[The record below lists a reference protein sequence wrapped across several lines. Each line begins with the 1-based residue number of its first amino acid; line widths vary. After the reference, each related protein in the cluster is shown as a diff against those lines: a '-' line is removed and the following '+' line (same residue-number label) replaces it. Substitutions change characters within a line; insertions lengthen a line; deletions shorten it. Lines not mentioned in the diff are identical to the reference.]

1 MKFRFYSVFNIYINI
16 IILLRFINCFIGLS
30 LIDFGCDACQS
41 PARAYL
47 IDSVPPE
54 QHQKAFSVMGI
65 CCGVGGSIGYLL
77 GSINFRDT
85 AFAKLVGRDL
95 L

>member
-1 MKFRFYSVFNIYINI
+1 MRRDICVC
-16 IILLRFINCFIGLS
+16 LGLS

-47 IDSVPPE
+47 IDAVPPE

-77 GSINFRDT
+77 GSINFRHT
-85 AFAKLVGRDL
+85 EFAMWVNYTYIL
-95 L
+95 LL